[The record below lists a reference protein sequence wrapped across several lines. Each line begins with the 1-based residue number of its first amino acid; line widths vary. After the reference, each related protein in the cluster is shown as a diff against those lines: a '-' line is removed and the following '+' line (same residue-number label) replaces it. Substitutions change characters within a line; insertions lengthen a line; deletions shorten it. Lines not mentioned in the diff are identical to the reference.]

1 MTTRRS
7 GPPTSTTSSPGC
19 RVLGQSGWSGVR
31 LTEISEP
38 VHLGDDPDDAF
49 AFVSQ
54 MGVTLGLLKGLDQ
67 ATSDLSLA
75 RLRDAMNEVVT
86 DHGVALPSR
95 SWLVQAQRG

>member
-1 MTTRRS
+1 
-7 GPPTSTTSSPGC
+7 
-19 RVLGQSGWSGVR
+19 
-31 LTEISEP
+31 
-38 VHLGDDPDDAF
+38 
-49 AFVSQ
+49 